1 MQISMGAVVS
11 LAESVAGLL
20 QDGLGRLSMREPTAF
35 AGIPRGGIP
44 AAMMVAKAWA
54 DLGDRHEIPVFSS
67 DDVPESFRAR
77 IVLVDDIRVTGNTMA
92 RAKALFASNV
102 MSQVVLVHKGLASD
116 VLSGMEVPANEWV
129 TFPWETRENDGKPE
143 DAVSRLI
150 EYLGDDPTRD
160 ELLETPARVLRFYDE
175 LRTAS
180 EQEITATTFDSTTK
194 DLVVIS
200 GIPFASLCEHHMLP
214 FFGEAAIGY
223 IPNGYILGLSKPA
236 RAVQQAA
243 AALTVQEHLTAQV
256 AEQISEWAKSPN
268 VGVVTTAVHSCM
280 VIRGVKAVGSRTSSS
295 AMLGSFRTAP
305 ELRAEFFSVVEGASR
320 L

>member
-1 MQISMGAVVS
+1 M
-11 LAESVAGLL
+11 L
-20 QDGLGRLSMREPTAF
+20 
-35 AGIPRGGIP
+35 AGIPRGGIAVAFS
-44 AAMMVAKAWA
+44 AA
-54 DLGDRHEIPVFSS
+54 RHLEDAVVLSTAEAVGP
-67 DDVPESFRAR
+67 RAEVDAPL
-77 IVLVDDIRVTGNTMA
+77 IVVDDIMVTGNTA
-92 RAKALFASNV
+92 KRAYNATGAAMV
-102 MSQVVLVHKGLASD
+102 ATLVHKSADPQDHGALSAVRYASA
-116 VLSGMEVPANEWV
+116 VKVPLSEWV
-129 TFPWETRENDGKPE
+129 QFPWERNDRDQGKPE

-175 LRTAS
+175 LRNAS
-180 EQEITATTFDSTTK
+180 EQEIVATVFDSSTK
-194 DLVVIS
+194 DLIVIS

-223 IPNGYILGLSKPA
+223 IPNGSILGLSKPA

-256 AEQISEWAKSPN
+256 AEQISEWTKSPA
-268 VGVVTTAVHSCM
+268 VAVFTTAVHSCM
-280 VIRGVKAVGSRTSSS
+280 VIRGVKAIGSRTSAS

-305 ELRAEFFSVVEGASR
+305 ELRAEFFAVVEGASR